1 MICVLGSGWRGVVV
15 GLFPVTAWGA
25 HGHSATALAPAPM
38 ASLFFPV
45 LGVIL
50 SNALYFSS
58 TPVIIQ
64 ASRRGT
70 LGSLNPLPLALMCV
84 STVSWMCCA
93 RSRTSP
99 IWPVSAA
106 LAAGWSGLA
115 GASGSLRLGLAL
127 REASGEHQPADS

>member
-1 MICVLGSGWRGVVV
+1 
-15 GLFPVTAWGA
+15 
-25 HGHSATALAPAPM
+25 M

-93 RSRTSP
+93 RSKTSP

-115 GASGSLRLGLAL
+115 GASGSLRRGLAL

>member
-1 MICVLGSGWRGVVV
+1 
-15 GLFPVTAWGA
+15 
-25 HGHSATALAPAPM
+25 M

-106 LAAGWSGLA
+106 LAAGWSGPA

>member
-1 MICVLGSGWRGVVV
+1 MICVLGSVVPASLLV
-15 GLFPVTAWGA
+15 YSLSLLGA
-25 HGHSATALAPAPM
+25 RRALSATALAPAPM

-93 RSRTSP
+93 RSKTSP

-106 LAAGWSGLA
+106 LAAGCRDWPERRA
-115 GASGSLRLGLAL
+115 A
-127 REASGEHQPADS
+127 